1 MMGTHQ
7 KMLLTKTLV
16 VLTYLGMIAV
26 NALANALP
34 INGVTTGGVSDA
46 YPNLFAPAGLTFS
59 IWGLI
64 YILLGAYTLYQLGL
78 FRSDKSASRV
88 ELFQDVGLF
97 FIISS
102 LANMSWIFA
111 WHYDYIAISLV
122 LMIVILLCLIV
133 IAQRLA
139 EEQLSLKEKFF
150 IRLPFSIYFGW
161 ITVATIANVTT
172 FLVSIGWDGFGI
184 ADQAWA
190 VAVIIAGVIIAIA
203 TMLRNKDLAYG
214 LVVVWA
220 YAGILIKHISP
231 AEFAGQ
237 YPSVIVTAS
246 FCIILLLIAG
256 VSLSKASLQRQIMG
270 L

>member
-1 MMGTHQ
+1 MGTYQ
-7 KMLLTKTLV
+7 KRVFIKTLV

-34 INGVTTGGVSDA
+34 INGVTTGGVSDS

-64 YILLGAYTLYQLGL
+64 YILLGAYTLYQLG
-78 FRSDKSASRV
+78 FFQSVNGVSRV
-88 ELFQDVGLF
+88 ELFFRVGIIF
-97 FIISS
+97 SISS
-102 LANMSWIFA
+102 LANMLWIVS
-111 WHYDYIAISLV
+111 WHYDYIGFSLL

-133 IAQRLA
+133 IARRLA
-139 EEQLSLKEKFF
+139 QEQLSLKEKFF

-184 ADQAWA
+184 AEQVWT
-190 VAVIIAGVIIAIA
+190 VAVIIVGVIIAIM
-203 TMLRNKDLAYG
+203 TMFRNNDLAYG

-237 YPSVIVTAS
+237 YPSIIVTAS

-256 VSLSKASLQRQIMG
+256 VSLNKARTQRQIMG